1 MTAPPLIDQAILDEL
16 IESIGIEGARSVLE
30 LFIVEG
36 RLYLTTI
43 AEGAARPEDAGQCER
58 VRRAA
63 HALKSG
69 AGQIGAA
76 ALSAA
81 AAAVEAAAA
90 AAGPSLPQ
98 HVAVLQD
105 CATRTIDALTRLPA
119 KR

>member
-1 MTAPPLIDQAILDEL
+1 MSGPPLIDQAILDDL
-16 IESIGIEGARSVLE
+16 VESIGIDGTRSVLE

-43 AEGAARPEDAGQCER
+43 VEGAARHEDAAQSDR

-63 HALKSG
+63 HALKSA

-81 AAAVEAAAA
+81 AAAVEREAAAS
-90 AAGPSLPQ
+90 GPGLPG
-98 HVAVLQD
+98 HVAVLQE
-105 CATRTIDALTRLPA
+105 CATRTLDALTRLRA
-119 KR
+119 AR